1 MRLRHVEVFQAIM
14 QTGSLSAAAELLC
27 ISQPAVSKT
36 LMHAEQQ
43 LGFALFERV
52 KGKLYPTPEALLL
65 QKEVGVLFDSLQA
78 VKRLANSLR
87 HRRDRPLRLEAT
99 PAVAQAV
106 LPGALSRWRQAFPAH
121 PCSLGTHHTAE
132 MVQRLCLHEADVGF
146 TLRQPDHPSVVVT
159 PLAHG
164 QLTAIAPPGNWPD
177 AELRHDLR
185 IEELDGV
192 PFIGLMDDDPLW
204 AGLAAML
211 EDRGIAPQVLTTVQ
225 TYQLAYDLV
234 ALGQGIAVV
243 DPFTAHGRRPGE
255 VQLRALTPPL
265 QVQLY
270 AVHAVDAPLS
280 LPARQLIA
288 LIKSSAHEMGLASA
302 AG

>member
-52 KGKLYPTPEALLL
+52 KGKLYPTPEAQLL
-65 QKEVGVLFDSLQA
+65 QREIATLFDSLQA
-78 VKRLANSLR
+78 VKRLASSLR
-87 HRRDRPLRLEAT
+87 HQRDRPLRLQAT

-106 LPGALSRWRQAFPAH
+106 LPAALGRWRRAFPAH
-121 PCSLGTHHTAE
+121 PCSLATHHTTQ
-132 MVQRLCLHEADVGF
+132 MVQSLCLHEADLGF
-146 TLRQPDHPSVVVT
+146 TLRRPDHPGVVVT

-164 QLTAIAPPGNWPD
+164 QLTVIAPLGWWPE
-177 AELRHDLR
+177 AKLPRDLP
-185 IEELDGV
+185 IEELDGASC
-192 PFIGLMDDDPLW
+192 IGLMDDDPLW
-204 AGLAAML
+204 GGLAAML
-211 EDRGIAPQVLTTVQ
+211 EDRAIVPQVLTTVQ

-234 ALGQGIAVV
+234 ALGQGIALV
-243 DPFTAHGRRPGE
+243 DPFTARGPSPAR
-255 VQLRALTPPL
+255 VQLRALDPPL
-265 QVQLY
+265 PVRLY

-280 LPARQLIA
+280 LPARQLIT
-288 LIKSSAHEMGLASA
+288 LIRSLAHEMGLD
-302 AG
+302 GVV